1 MRAHSVVTV
10 LLLLVGRGL
19 PAAAQELSAE
29 TLQAINSASRA
40 RARLGDAEW
49 HRLPPCRPRPRRGD
63 AEWHRL
69 ADTGRGMS
77 ADGARVYVQDG
88 ATTSSLTEVALPE
101 VRELQVARGSNAGK
115 GAFIGGAIGLGL
127 RLVALIALSG
137 DDWAA
142 PSSGQAVAGM
152 LVNTAAGAGV
162 GALIRSAST
171 HWRTVYQADAP

>member
-40 RARLGDAEW
+40 RGGLGDA
-49 HRLPPCRPRPRRGD
+49 
-63 AEWHRL
+63 AWHRL
-69 ADTGRGMS
+69 ADTGRGMP

-88 ATTSSLTEVALPE
+88 ATTSSLTEVALPK
-101 VRELQVARGSNAGK
+101 VPELQVARGSNAGK

-127 RLVALIALSG
+127 SLVAVIALSG

>member
-49 HRLPPCRPRPRRGD
+49 HRLPPPPGWG
-63 AEWHRL
+63 AAGGPGL
-69 ADTGRGMS
+69 AATGRGMS

-101 VRELQVARGSNAGK
+101 VRDLQVARGSNAGK

-127 RLVALIALSG
+127 SLVAVIALSG

>member
-49 HRLPPCRPRPRRGD
+49 HRLGATGHGGGAGGARGRLGD
-63 AEWHRL
+63 AEWPRL

-101 VRELQVARGSNAGK
+101 VREL
-115 GAFIGGAIGLGL
+115 
-127 RLVALIALSG
+127 
-137 DDWAA
+137 
-142 PSSGQAVAGM
+142 
-152 LVNTAAGAGV
+152 
-162 GALIRSAST
+162 
-171 HWRTVYQADAP
+171 

>member
-1 MRAHSVVTV
+1 MRAHAVVTV

-49 HRLPPCRPRPRRGD
+49 HRLARARPRVGGAGWP
-63 AEWHRL
+63 RL

-101 VRELQVARGSNAGK
+101 VR
-115 GAFIGGAIGLGL
+115 
-127 RLVALIALSG
+127 
-137 DDWAA
+137 
-142 PSSGQAVAGM
+142 
-152 LVNTAAGAGV
+152 
-162 GALIRSAST
+162 
-171 HWRTVYQADAP
+171 

>member
-40 RARLGDAEW
+40 RARL
-49 HRLPPCRPRPRRGD
+49 GD

-127 RLVALIALSG
+127 SLVAVIALSG

-162 GALIRSAST
+162 GALIGSAST